1 MGFSK
6 PTTLGVIAC
15 PGGESFA
22 NEIISHLKMIYQ
34 RRFEKKALFISKQY
48 DIPRQEM
55 IRRLNLIDDMN
66 SHRVSPV
73 GNADDYRM
81 PSFKVPTKYTRFAN
95 GEIKTEVLH
104 SVKGMDIFIV
114 QDVENRNPVK
124 FSGSDEAIGLSI
136 NDHLMSLFVTI
147 DAAKQ
152 AGARRVSLILPTYPY
167 SRQHKRKGREGLTA
181 SSLGH
186 IFENMG
192 IDRIITLDIHSKE
205 IEHTFKNLSMEN
217 LHASYQILRTLRPH
231 MDLNS
236 EDLTIVSPDIG
247 AIERNKF
254 YADSMKKPLALIYKE
269 RDYSRASRS
278 ANDSNITNSRLLGD
292 VDGNIVFM
300 NDDLLGT
307 GGTFIKA
314 MKLLRDSGAK
324 QFIGS
329 VSLPLFS
336 GNAVEH
342 FDKAYEAGLFSYMVG
357 TNAVTLPKEILDRE
371 WYLSADVS
379 NLFARTISR
388 IHHNRSVSPLL
399 DNSKMIQRLL
409 KR

>member
-15 PGGESFA
+15 PGGENFA
-22 NEIISHLKMIYQ
+22 NEITSHLKMIYQ
-34 RRFEKKALFISKQY
+34 RRFEKKALFISKMY
-48 DIPRQEM
+48 DLPREEM
-55 IRRLNLIDDMN
+55 IRRLNMADDIN

-73 GNADDYRM
+73 GNAGEYRM

-95 GEIKTEVLH
+95 GEMKTEILH

-114 QDVENRNPVK
+114 QDVENRNPMK
-124 FSGSDEAIGLSI
+124 FSGAGEPVCMSV

-147 DAAKQ
+147 DAAIQ

-205 IEHTFKNLSMEN
+205 IEHAFTSLSLEN
-217 LHASYQILRTLRPH
+217 LHASYQILRTLKPH

-236 EDLTIVSPDIG
+236 DDLTIVSPDIG

-269 RDYSRASRS
+269 RDYSRTSRS
-278 ANDSNITNSRLLGD
+278 ANESNITNSRLLGD
-292 VDGNIVFM
+292 VEGKTVFM

-314 MKLLRDSGAK
+314 MKLLRDNGARE
-324 QFIGS
+324 FIGS
-329 VSLPLFS
+329 ISLPLFS

-342 FDKAYEAGLFSYMVG
+342 FDKAYEEGLFSYMVG
-357 TNAVTLPKEILDRE
+357 SNAVALPKEILDRE
-371 WYLSADVS
+371 WYLSADVA

-388 IHHNRSVSPLL
+388 VHHNRSVSPLL

>member
-15 PGGESFA
+15 PGGEQFA

-34 RRFEKKALFISKQY
+34 RRFEKKALFISKLY
-48 DIPRQEM
+48 DIPREDM
-55 IRRLNLIDDMN
+55 IRRLNMADDIN

-73 GNADDYRM
+73 GNATDYRM
-81 PSFKVPTKYTRFAN
+81 PSFKVPIKNTRFAN
-95 GEIKTEVLH
+95 GELKAEILH
-104 SVKGMDIFIV
+104 SIKGMDIFIV
-114 QDVENRNPVK
+114 QDVENRNPIK
-124 FSGSDEAIGLSI
+124 FSGCDEPVQMSV
-136 NDHLMSLFVTI
+136 NEHLMNLFVTV
-147 DAAKQ
+147 DAAIQ
-152 AGARRVSLILPTYPY
+152 AGARRVSLVLPTYPY

-181 SSLGH
+181 STLGH
-186 IFENMG
+186 LFENMG
-192 IDRIITLDIHSKE
+192 VERIITLDIHSKE
-205 IEHTFKNLSMEN
+205 IEHAFTKLSLEN

-231 MDLNS
+231 LELESD
-236 EDLTIVSPDIG
+236 DLTIVSPDIG

-254 YADSMKKPLALIYKE
+254 YADTLKKPLAIIYKE
-269 RDYSRASRS
+269 RDYSRTSRS
-278 ANDSNITNSRLLGD
+278 ANESNITNSRLLGD
-292 VDGNIVFM
+292 VKDKTVFM

-314 MKLLRDSGAK
+314 MKLLRDNGAK
-324 QFIGS
+324 KFIGS
-329 VSLPLFS
+329 ISLPLFS
-336 GNAVEH
+336 GNAVEN
-342 FDKAYEAGLFSYMVG
+342 FDRAYEEGLFTYMVG
-357 TNAVTLPKEILDRE
+357 TNGVALPQEILERE

-409 KR
+409 KK

>member
-15 PGGESFA
+15 PGGEKFA

-48 DIPRQEM
+48 DIPREEM
-55 IRRLNLIDDMN
+55 IRRLNMVDDMN

-81 PSFKVPTKYTRFAN
+81 PSFKVPTKNTRFAN
-95 GEIKTEVLH
+95 GEIKTEILH

-114 QDVENRNPVK
+114 QDVENRNPMK
-124 FSGSDEAIGLSI
+124 FSGSDEQVYMSV
-136 NDHLMSLFVTI
+136 NDHLMNLFVTI
-147 DAAKQ
+147 DAARQ
-152 AGARRVSLILPTYPY
+152 GGARRVSLILPTYPY

-192 IDRIITLDIHSKE
+192 IDRIVTLDIHSKE
-205 IEHTFKNLSMEN
+205 IEHAFTTLTLEN

-231 MDLNS
+231 MDLGT
-236 EDLTIVSPDIG
+236 EDLSIVSPDIG

-269 RDYSRASRS
+269 RDYSRASQS
-278 ANDSNITNSRLLGD
+278 ASQSNITNSRLLGD
-292 VDGNIVFM
+292 VEGKTVFM

-314 MKLLRDSGAK
+314 MKLLRENGAK
-324 QFIGS
+324 EFVGS

-336 GNAVEH
+336 GRAVEY
-342 FDKAYEAGLFSYMVG
+342 FDKAYEEGLFSYMIG
-357 TNAVTLPKEILDRE
+357 TNAVTLPKEILERK
-371 WYLSADVS
+371 WYLSADVA

-388 IHHNRSVSPLL
+388 VHHNRSVSPLL

>member
-15 PGGESFA
+15 PGGENFA
-22 NEIISHLKMIYQ
+22 NEIISHLKLIYQ
-34 RRFEKKALFISKQY
+34 GRFEKKAQFISRLY
-48 DIPRQEM
+48 EIPKEEM
-55 IRRLNLIDDMN
+55 IGKLNYADDVN

-73 GNADDYRM
+73 GDGSVYRM
-81 PSFKVPTKYTRFAN
+81 PSFKVPAKFTHFAN
-95 GEIKTEVLH
+95 GELKTEILH

-114 QDVENRNPVK
+114 QDVENRNALK
-124 FSGSDEAIGLSI
+124 FSGSDEPVHLSV
-136 NDHLMSLFVTI
+136 NDHIMNLFVTI

-152 AGARRVSLILPTYPY
+152 AGARQVSLILPTYPY
-167 SRQHKRKGREGLTA
+167 SRQHKKKGREGLTA

-192 IDRIITLDIHSKE
+192 IERIITLDIHSKE
-205 IEHTFKNLSMEN
+205 IEHAFTSLSLEN

-254 YADSMKKPLALIYKE
+254 YADSMRKPLALIYKE
-269 RDYSRASRS
+269 RDYSRASRTAS
-278 ANDSNITNSRLLGD
+278 DSNITNSRLLGD
-292 VDGNIVFM
+292 VDGKIVFM

-307 GGTFIKA
+307 GGTFIEA
-314 MKLLRDSGAK
+314 MKLLKRNGAK
-324 QFIGS
+324 KFIGS
-329 VSLPLFS
+329 ISLPLFS
-336 GNAVEH
+336 GSAVEH
-342 FDKAYEAGLFSYMVG
+342 FDKAYEEGLFSYMVG
-357 TNAVTLPKEILDRE
+357 TNGVALPQEILNRE

-379 NLFARTISR
+379 NLFCPDHIPGTPQPF
-388 IHHNRSVSPLL
+388 HLSPT
-399 DNSKMIQRLL
+399 
-409 KR
+409 

>member
-15 PGGESFA
+15 PGGEKFA

-48 DIPRQEM
+48 DIPREEM
-55 IRRLNLIDDMN
+55 IRRLNLSDDMN

-95 GEIKTEVLH
+95 GEVKTEILH

-114 QDVENRNPVK
+114 QDVENRNLMK
-124 FSGSDEAIGLSI
+124 FSGSEEPVQLSI

-192 IDRIITLDIHSKE
+192 IDRIVTLDIHSKE
-205 IEHTFKNLSMEN
+205 IEHAFTNLTLEN

-231 MDLNS
+231 MDLNT

-269 RDYSRASRS
+269 RDYSRASRN
-278 ANDSNITNSRLLGD
+278 AGESNITNSRLLGD
-292 VDGNIVFM
+292 VDGKAVFM

-314 MKLLRDSGAK
+314 MKLLRESGAK
-324 QFIGS
+324 EFVGS
-329 VSLPLFS
+329 ISLPLFS
-336 GNAVEH
+336 GNAVEY
-342 FDKAYEAGLFSYMVG
+342 FDKAYEDGLFSYMVG
-357 TNAVTLPKEILDRE
+357 TNAVTLPKEILERE

-388 IHHNRSVSPLL
+388 VHHNRSVSPLL